1 VNNNVLRVLSLFLAF
16 TVWFFVSA
24 PRREPVS
31 ERAFAAP
38 VSIVRMPRDLVIT
51 TPVPDTVSVRLRGR
65 VSDLR
70 SLSSQN
76 LEVTLDVSW
85 VTPGDAVITLS
96 PQAMSVPPQID
107 VVSIEP
113 MKLRFHVEALRQTV
127 VPIRPFLIGQ
137 PPPGYVA
144 GDATLVP
151 DHALVSGPA
160 SQIRNVTE
168 VATERIIMSGRSETF
183 VQNVGVVSDSSLV
196 RIVEPLIT
204 QVTVPVSPEIGP
216 VAPASATT
224 DTSGDEASA
233 EKPAT
238 VTTPPEKPQEKNPP
252 NQKRRHKREQ

>member
-1 VNNNVLRVLSLFLAF
+1 MTANLPLKVLSVFLAF
-16 TVWFFVSA
+16 VVWFAVSA

-38 VSIVRMPRDLVIT
+38 VSLVRMPRDLAIT

-107 VVSIEP
+107 VVAMEP
-113 MKLRFHVEALRQTV
+113 TKLRFHVEPLRQKV

-137 PPPGYVA
+137 PPPGYNT
-144 GDATLVP
+144 GDPTLVP
-151 DHALVSGPA
+151 DHALISGPA

-168 VATERIIMSGRSETF
+168 VATERIIMTGRTDTF
-183 VQNVGVVSDSSLV
+183 LQNVTVVSDSSLI
-196 RIVEPLIT
+196 RIIEPLTT
-204 QVTVPVSPEIGP
+204 QATVPVSPEIGP
-216 VAPASATT
+216 VAP
-224 DTSGDEASA
+224 
-233 EKPAT
+233 
-238 VTTPPEKPQEKNPP
+238 VTTTTETATETAAPEKKPKG
-252 NQKRRHKREQ
+252 KGD

>member
-1 VNNNVLRVLSLFLAF
+1 MNNLRLKVLSVFLAF
-16 TVWFFVSA
+16 IVWFVVSA

-38 VSIVRMPRDLVIT
+38 VSLVRMPRDLAIT

-65 VSDLR
+65 ISDLR

-107 VVSIEP
+107 VVSMEP
-113 MKLRFHVEALRQTV
+113 TKLRFHVEALRQKV

-137 PPPGYVA
+137 TPPGYSA
-144 GDATLVP
+144 GDPTLVP

-168 VATERIIMSGRSETF
+168 VATERIIMTGRTETF
-183 VQNVGVVSDSSLV
+183 VQTVAVVSESSLI
-196 RIVEPLIT
+196 RIIEPLAT
-204 QVTVPVSPEIGP
+204 QATVPVNPEIGP
-216 VAPASATT
+216 AAPIPTVT
-224 DTSGDEASA
+224 DTATETVPE
-233 EKPAT
+233 EKPA
-238 VTTPPEKPQEKNPP
+238 PEKKKTKGAHENSV
-252 NQKRRHKREQ
+252 RH